1 MESIGNYLIQMAC
14 WLTGF
19 WLIYFLFLRKETF
32 YETNRWF
39 LLTGLLFSLVMP
51 MIPITYTVTQV
62 PLNTDILLKATTVTT
77 GSQPEGLNLFSTI
90 WLWIYLSGTLFFAI
104 RFSRQWLKVKR
115 LKKEGIR
122 LNVDSTEVILIK
134 KETAPF
140 SFFSKI
146 FISQSLG
153 NEVEI
158 KTIVSHEKV
167 HIQERHWADLLIF
180 EMVRILQWFNPLLLF
195 YRKAMMQ
202 NHEYLADRGATATGM
217 NIRTYQAI
225 LANQLLGVPVVRY
238 ASSFTMFNPT
248 KRITMMNKNKTKPM
262 KQFKLLWAVPVMALI
277 LYAFAEPKYVSAD
290 NSSFVSIQN
299 EKGKTASGVIT
310 DNKGEALPGAHII
323 VANST
328 IGTIS
333 DIDGK
338 FSLAGLKPDDELV
351 ISFVGYKTVKVK
363 AGENLKVKMER
374 NVIRVAVAE
383 TGENI
388 APPPPPP
395 PFVIKGKEGEKPLIV
410 VDGKISTID
419 INNIDPNTIDK
430 IEVLKGE
437 SATEKYGK
445 KGENGVILIT
455 TKKLQSGNT
464 YNIKVNEDQI
474 VDENGVAVSGFAN
487 EKKVVPEKIEVIG
500 YANQQEK
507 NDNQFVAVEEMPQFI
522 GGGAALGTFL
532 KTATANAKE
541 KGVVKVFFTVKTDG
555 DIDEIKVDDNVS
567 KELREQ
573 AWKVMK
579 SMPNWK
585 PGTQNGKNVK
595 VDMEM
600 NILF

>member
-51 MIPITYTVTQV
+51 LIPITYAVTRA
-62 PLNTDILLKATTVTT
+62 PLNADILLKATTVTT
-77 GSQPEGLNLFSTI
+77 GSQPEEFNLFSNI

-104 RFSRQWLKVKR
+104 RFSIQWIKVIHLRKAGTR
-115 LKKEGIR
+115 LK
-122 LNVDSTEVILIK
+122 VDSTEVILIE

-146 FISQSLG
+146 FISKSLG
-153 NEVEI
+153 NEVEM

-180 EMVRILQWFNPLLLF
+180 ELVRILQWFNPLILF

-277 LYAFAEPKYVSAD
+277 LFAFAEPKYNYAD
-290 NSSFVSIQN
+290 NPSSVSQQN
-299 EKGKTASGVIT
+299 EKGKSISGVIT
-310 DNKGEALPGAHII
+310 DTKGEALPGAHII

-328 IGTIS
+328 TGTTS

-338 FSLAGLKPDDELV
+338 FSLTGLKSDDELI
-351 ISFVGYKTVKVK
+351 ISFIGYKTVKIK
-363 AGENLKVKMER
+363 AGDNLKVQMER
-374 NVIRVAVAE
+374 NVIKVQVAE

-395 PFVIKGKEGEKPLIV
+395 PALPPKNNSDKGEK
-410 VDGKISTID
+410 
-419 INNIDPNTIDK
+419 
-430 IEVLKGE
+430 
-437 SATEKYGK
+437 
-445 KGENGVILIT
+445 IT
-455 TKKLQSGNT
+455 T
-464 YNIKVNEDQI
+464 
-474 VDENGVAVSGFAN
+474 
-487 EKKVVPEKIEVIG
+487 PEKVKVYG
-500 YANQQEK
+500 YANHKEK
-507 NDNQFVAVEEMPQFI
+507 DDKQFVVTEEMPQFI
-522 GGGAALGTFL
+522 GGGVALGSFL
-532 KTATANAKE
+532 KKETANAKE
-541 KGVVKVFFTVKTDG
+541 KGVVKVFFTVKQTG
-555 DIDEIKVDDNVS
+555 EIDEIKVDDNVS
-567 KELREQ
+567 KGLQEQ
-573 AWKVMK
+573 ALKVMK
-579 SMPNWK
+579 SMPNWI
-585 PGTQNGKNVK
+585 PGKQNGKNVK
-595 VDMEM
+595 VNMEM